1 VSLGEFR
8 SSREASEITREEYW
22 DLLSGLLVGVENLGI
37 DLAGEAL
44 ELQVSPF
51 GMILKYRISSEGITV
66 RFNLSP
72 LDKRSAPFVI
82 VADGS
87 YEPFQA
93 HLLFELGKVSSTFLD
108 IGSNIGFYTNSI
120 AILNQA
126 ISIHAFEPNPDVYTS
141 LLSNLDLNGLGEAR
155 IVAHNIGVSDCSVDD
170 ALFFVPKY
178 TGTGGGSL
186 KDLHPEE
193 GDAAQKSVSL
203 RRLDEVDIDSAV
215 DLIKIDVEGAEL
227 AALTGATNLIVRD
240 HPTIVA
246 ELLRKWMK
254 PFDSKPQDVIE
265 LLIPLGYRC
274 FAIEESAITRVD
286 SIDSDTEETNFVFVH
301 EDKMD
306 HMSVLEDFIK

>member
-1 VSLGEFR
+1 MSLSEFR
-8 SSREASEITREEYW
+8 TSRQGGKISREDYW
-22 DLLSGLLVGVENLGI
+22 DLLSDLLLDVEIFGR
-37 DLAGEAL
+37 DLIGDAL
-44 ELQVSPF
+44 NIITSPS
-51 GMILKYRISSEGITV
+51 GMILEYKLSGDDIKV
-66 RFNLSP
+66 RFNLNS

-93 HLLFELGKVSSTFLD
+93 QLLFKLGKASKTFLD
-108 IGSNIGFYTNSI
+108 IGSNVGFYTNSI
-120 AILNQA
+120 AILNQN
-126 ISIHAFEPNPDVYTS
+126 ISVHAFEPNPDVFAS
-141 LLSNLDLNGLGEAR
+141 LLSNLDLNGLGNGR
-155 IVAHNIGVSDCSVDD
+155 VVTHNVGVSDSSVDD

-203 RRLDEVDIDSAV
+203 RRLDEVNIGSSV
-215 DLIKIDVEGAEL
+215 DLIKIDVEGAEF
-227 AALTGATNLIVRD
+227 AALTGAKNLIVRD

-265 LLIPLGYRC
+265 LLIPLDYQC
-274 FAIEESAITRVD
+274 FAIEESAIINVNN
-286 SIDSDTEETNFVFVH
+286 IDEDTEETNFVFVH
-301 EDKMD
+301 KDRMD